1 MRLLSFDVG
10 IKNLAYCLFEINS
23 TTDYTVVDWDIL
35 NLCNETK
42 HICCGQNKKGQACTF
57 AAKYFKHDNFY
68 CKVHA
73 KNTTYK
79 LPTTTMKCKNLKK
92 CKLPELIQITTD
104 YDISYNK
111 PTKMNLLGDITNY
124 IKINMLECV
133 SEAKTNDFN
142 LVQLGQNMEKEF
154 SNKFNQFIDI
164 VIIENQISPIANR
177 MKTIQGMITQSFII
191 KNTPTIEYISAS
203 NKLKGHIAGK
213 TTYNERK
220 KIGIDVTQQ
229 MLTNTAFK
237 PWQALFNNHKKK
249 DDMADSFL
257 QAIWYLK
264 EYNLITI
271 D

>member
-23 TTDYTVVDWDIL
+23 ITDYTVIDWDIL
-35 NLCNETK
+35 NLCNETN
-42 HICCGQNKKGQACTF
+42 HICCGQNKKGDPCTF
-57 AAKYFKHDNFY
+57 NAKYFKHDKFY

-73 KNTTYK
+73 KSTSYK
-79 LPTTTMKCKNLKK
+79 LPTTIMKCKNLKK
-92 CKLPELIQITTD
+92 CKLPELIALATD

-111 PTKMNLLGDITNY
+111 PNKTSILADITNY
-124 IKINMLECV
+124 IKINMLDCV
-133 SEAKTNDFN
+133 SETKTNDFN

-191 KNTPTIEYISAS
+191 KKTHIIEYIAAS
-203 NKLKGHIAGK
+203 NKLKGHIVGK
-213 TTYNERK
+213 TSYNERK
-220 KIGIDVTQQ
+220 QIGIDVTQQ
-229 MLTNTAFK
+229 ILTNPTFQSWE
-237 PWQALFNNHKKK
+237 PLFNNHKKK

-264 EYNLITI
+264 EHKLITLE
-271 D
+271 